1 MKSTKA
7 EVQGRVLE
15 VFKLRLGGAE
25 FADIREYAA
34 APERS
39 WGVSDSQLW
48 RYIRS
53 ADALCKEHFDARAE
67 HLLARHLLQRRQ
79 LYAHAMSAGDFRT
92 ALAVLKDEADL
103 EALYPPGRVD
113 LGDLT
118 PAALE
123 KEPDRKAHLA
133 RAVAFYGSIVA
144 RADVPLAERLRAQER
159 IDRLLGLECIDIVAR
174 IEMLEL
180 VLKQKESAA

>member
-1 MKSTKA
+1 
-7 EVQGRVLE
+7 

-34 APERS
+34 APERA

-48 RYIRS
+48 RYIRA
-53 ADALCKEHFDARAE
+53 ADALCKDHFDARAE

-103 EALYPPGRVD
+103 ECLCPAGTAD
-113 LGDLT
+113 LGDISP
-118 PAALE
+118 PATA
-123 KEPDRKAHLA
+123 KDPDRKEHLA
-133 RAVAFYGSIVA
+133 RAVAFYGSIIA
-144 RADVPLAERLRAQER
+144 RAEVPLAERLRAQER
-159 IDRLLGLECIDIVAR
+159 IDRLLGLECMDLAAR

-180 VLKQKESAA
+180 VLKQREQAR